1 MNVTYDDIGQI
12 FKEKLD
18 QTKVGIS
25 PCGNHDLNR
34 NLVFKVYTPIK
45 QWIIK
50 FYYKPLKR
58 TREINALSY
67 FKQSHLEIVD
77 QGILKN
83 GIEWLIYGFIEGTL
97 MESCYDMLSSANLE
111 VLFYDIGKEMAR
123 LHKVKQFN
131 YFGDWVPHKQSSLEN
146 YQTFIIDD
154 TERLILNS
162 LNSNQD
168 ERIILNIAIDLLR
181 EEYQNIRKLKVGR
194 LCHRDF
200 DGRNIILSSTN
211 GFYKFDTILDFE
223 KCVVF
228 NEHFDIIG
236 LYRKYFLKAPYLIK
250 PFKAGYE
257 SILEIDTSFNTEL
270 KFNLLRLGID
280 LSSWAKFVSN
290 DFYAETME
298 YLSDLLSKIDQIDA
312 FYI

>member
-12 FKEKLD
+12 FREKLN
-18 QTKVGIS
+18 QTKVDIL

-34 NLVFKVYTPIK
+34 NLVFKVYTPIN

-67 FKQSHLEIVD
+67 FKQSHLEIID

-83 GIEWLIYGFIEGTL
+83 GVEWLIYGFIEGIL
-97 MESCYDMLSSANLE
+97 MEQCYDMLSSANLE
-111 VLFYDIGKEMAR
+111 ALFYDIGREMAR

-131 YFGDWVPHKQSSLEN
+131 YFGDWVPHKQSSLKD

-154 TERLILNS
+154 TERLILNN

-168 ERIILNIAIDLLR
+168 EKIVLNIAIDLLR
-181 EEYQNIRKLKVGR
+181 AEYQNIRKLKVGR

-200 DGRNIILSSTN
+200 DGRNIILSYIN
-211 GFYKFDTILDFE
+211 GFYKLDTILDFE

-290 DFYAETME
+290 DFYVETID